1 MNINV
6 RFTTQNEYTLKNV
19 GKKIFKRLSYFV
31 LSSVLLITVVLAFQ
45 LPNTSLDYNFED
57 FFPADDEE
65 SQFFYEHRALF
76 ESDNDFVL
84 IAIENHGSL
93 FDSTFLN
100 KVKNYSEDLRELPY
114 VKFVRDIAHEKEQFI
129 YSGGMQG
136 SRPYI
141 NFEDV
146 DLKRDSIQIY
156 ENKELINTLVNKKGD
171 AVSIFVR
178 HEDLLSKKKSDE
190 LVKKLT
196 QLSDQYDFE
205 RIRFAGRTIG
215 QLFYID
221 TMTNEMTFYVGLS
234 MILVV
239 FFLLLAFRSVWG
251 LLVPQVV
258 VVGSMI
264 WIVGFMAL
272 INEPINI
279 ILIILPSIMFVVS
292 MSDVIHLVSKYF
304 ELIREGHEKFEA
316 IKVSFREIGMAT
328 FLTSVTTSIGFFSLV
343 FVNVK
348 PIQTFGIF
356 VGLGVLMAFVIT
368 FSTLPFL
375 FFHTKVPKVAHEQD
389 RNFWRPIMERSFL
402 FTMKNRKWL
411 PWLGIG
417 VIGLFAFGATL
428 IVSNNYIMDDMD
440 PKTTVKQD
448 FNYFDS
454 KFGGIR
460 PFELSI
466 KLEDTSKSIWD
477 KDVLKEIEKVE
488 DYLTGQYGVDVK
500 NSLVQSMSLL
510 NRAGNAGDTSK
521 FNVPGSSRDIRKYK
535 RMLKI
540 ANQGEFL
547 KTFLDSTETITR
559 VSGTIPDWG
568 NIKTTSENDKLKSFI
583 AENIDS
589 SMIELT
595 LTGSAHLLDKN
606 MSYMSSSLVQGL
618 SFAILAVALLMGL
631 LYRSV
636 RMLIISIIPNII
648 PLIIIAGVMGFAGI
662 NLKITTAIVFTI
674 SFGIAIDDTI
684 HFLSKFKLELNKG
697 KSKLYALK
705 RTYISTGKAIVL
717 TSAILISGFLL
728 LLMSSFMGTFYMGLM
743 ICITLLVAVLADL
756 FILPLLL
763 LYFYHPKKKG

>member
-1 MNINV
+1 
-6 RFTTQNEYTLKNV
+6 LKNV
-19 GKKIFKRLSYFV
+19 GEKSFKRLSYFV
-31 LSSVLLITVVLAFQ
+31 LSAVLIISAVLAFQ

-57 FFPADDEE
+57 FFPVEDKE

-76 ESDNDFVL
+76 ESDNDFILV
-84 IAIENHGSL
+84 AVQNGGSV
-93 FDSTFLN
+93 FDSIFLS
-100 KVKNYSEDLRELPY
+100 KVKRYTEELRELPY
-114 VKFVRDIAHEKEQFI
+114 VKFVRDITHEKEQFI

-141 NFEDV
+141 NFKSFN
-146 DLKRDSIQIY
+146 LKRDSIQIY
-156 ENKELINTLVNKKGD
+156 ENKELVNSLINKQGD
-171 AVSIFVR
+171 AISIFIK
-178 HEDLLSKKKSDE
+178 HKDLLSKEKSDE
-190 LVKKLT
+190 IVEALQTV
-196 QLSDQYDFE
+196 SAEYDFE
-205 RIRFAGRTIG
+205 RVRFAGRTIG

-221 TMTNEMTFYVGLS
+221 TMTKEMSFYVGLS

-239 FFLLLAFRSVWG
+239 VFLLIAFRSVWG

-272 INEPINI
+272 IDEPINI

-304 ELIREGHEKFEA
+304 ELIREGHPKFEA
-316 IKVSFREIGMAT
+316 IKVSMKEIGMAT

-348 PIQTFGIF
+348 PIQSFGIF
-356 VGLGVLMAFVIT
+356 VGIGVLMAFVIT
-368 FSTLPFL
+368 FCTLPFL
-375 FFHTKVPKVAHEQD
+375 FYHTKVPQVAKRKD

-411 PWLGIG
+411 PWLGIAVVG
-417 VIGLFAFGATL
+417 VFTYGATL
-428 IVSNNYIMDDMD
+428 IIPNNFIMDDMD
-440 PKTTVKQD
+440 PETTIKQD
-448 FNYFDS
+448 FDYFDN

-466 KLEDTSKSIWD
+466 KLKDSSTSSIWN
-477 KDVLKEIEKVE
+477 KEVLHEIEKVE
-488 DYLTGQYGVDVK
+488 QYLVENYGVDIK
-500 NSLVQSMSLL
+500 NSLVQSVRVL
-510 NRAGNAGDTSK
+510 NRASSAGNTSEFK
-521 FNVPGSSRDIRKYK
+521 VPNSKRKIRNFK
-535 RMLKI
+535 RMLKV
-540 ANQGEFL
+540 ADQGKYL
-547 KTFLDSTETITR
+547 NTILDSTETITR

-568 NIKTTSENDKLKSFI
+568 NIKTT
-583 AENIDS
+583 AENKNFKTFISESIDTS
-589 SMIELT
+589 LLDIN

-631 LYRSV
+631 LYKSM

-648 PLIIIAGVMGFAGI
+648 PLVIIAGVMGFAGI

-728 LLMSSFMGTFYMGLM
+728 LLLSNFMGTFYMGLM

-763 LYFYHPKKKG
+763 IYFYNPKKKS

>member
-1 MNINV
+1 M
-6 RFTTQNEYTLKNV
+6 KNV
-19 GKKIFKRLSYFV
+19 GEKTFKRLSYFV
-31 LSSVLLITVVLAFQ
+31 LSAVLIITAILAFQ

-76 ESDNDFVL
+76 ESDNDFILV
-84 IAIENHGSL
+84 AIQNDGSI
-93 FDSTFLN
+93 FDTTFLS
-100 KVKNYSEDLRELPY
+100 KVKKYTEEVNKLPY
-114 VKFVRDIAHEKEQFI
+114 IKFTRDITSEKERFI
-129 YSGGMQG
+129 YTGGMQG

-141 NFEDV
+141 NLEDV
-146 DLKRDSIQIY
+146 DLKRDSVQIY
-156 ENKELINTLVNKKGD
+156 ENQELVNSLVNKKGD
-171 AVSIFVR
+171 ALSVFIK
-178 HEDLLSKKKSDE
+178 HNDLLSKAKSDE
-190 LVKKLT
+190 IVEGL
-196 QLSDQYDFE
+196 QELSDKYDFE
-205 RIRFAGRTIG
+205 RVRMAGRTIG
-215 QLFYID
+215 QLFYIE
-221 TMTNEMTFYVGLS
+221 TMTSEMTFYVGLS
-234 MILVV
+234 MLFVVV
-239 FFLLLAFRSVWG
+239 FLIIAFRSVWG

-304 ELIREGHEKFEA
+304 ELIRDGHPKFDA
-316 IKVSFREIGMAT
+316 IKISMKEIGMAT
-328 FLTSVTTSIGFFSLV
+328 FLTSVTTAIGFFSLV

-348 PIQTFGIF
+348 PIQTFGIY

-368 FSTLPFL
+368 FCTLPFL
-375 FFHTKVPKVAHEQD
+375 FYHTKVPKVAMRTD
-389 RNFWRPIMERSFL
+389 KNFWRPIMERAFL

-411 PWLGIG
+411 PWVGVVIIGI
-417 VIGLFAFGATL
+417 FSYGATL
-428 IVSNNYIMDDMD
+428 IVSNNFIMDDMD
-440 PKTTVKQD
+440 PKTSIKQD
-448 FNYFDS
+448 FDYFDD

-466 KLEDTSKSIWD
+466 KLKDTSSSIWD
-477 KDVLKEIEKVE
+477 KEVLKEIEKIEKYLSE
-488 DYLTGQYGVDVK
+488 DYGVDIK
-500 NSLVQSMSLL
+500 NSLVQSIQVL
-510 NRAGNAGDTSK
+510 NRASGAGDTDK
-521 FNVPGSSRDIRKYK
+521 FMVPNSSRKIRNYK
-535 RMLKI
+535 RMLKV
-540 ANQGEFL
+540 ANQGKFL
-547 KTFLDSTETITR
+547 KSMLDSTESITR
-559 VSGTIPDWG
+559 VGGTIPDWG
-568 NIKTTSENDKLKSFI
+568 NIRTRSENEDLKKYIRNSVDTKK
-583 AENIDS
+583 IDV
-589 SMIELT
+589 T

-606 MSYMSSSLVQGL
+606 MSYMSASLVQGL
-618 SFAILAVALLMGL
+618 SFAILAVAIIMGL
-631 LYRSV
+631 LYRSGS
-636 RMLIISIIPNII
+636 MLIISIIPNII
-648 PLIIIAGVMGFAGI
+648 PLLIIAGVMGFAGI

-763 LYFYHPKKKG
+763 IYFYKPKKKIN

>member
-1 MNINV
+1 M
-6 RFTTQNEYTLKNV
+6 KNV
-19 GKKIFKRLSYFV
+19 GEKKFRRLSYIILSAV
-31 LSSVLLITVVLAFQ
+31 LVITVFLGFQ

-76 ESDNDFVL
+76 ESDNDFIL
-84 IAIENHGSL
+84 IAVENDGSI
-93 FDSTFLN
+93 FDTTFLG
-100 KVKNYSEDLRELPY
+100 KVQEYADELGELPY
-114 VKFVRDIAHEKEQFI
+114 VNFVRDITHENEQFI

-146 DLKRDSIQIY
+146 DLKRDSISIY
-156 ENKELINTLVNKKGD
+156 ENKELINSLVNKKGD
-171 AVSIFVR
+171 AISIFVR
-178 HEDLLSKKKSDE
+178 HEDLLSKAKSDE
-190 LVKKLT
+190 LVEKLRS
-196 QLSDQYDFE
+196 LSENYDFE

-221 TMTNEMTFYVGLS
+221 VMTNEMTFYVGLS

-239 FFLLLAFRSVWG
+239 IFLLIAFRSVWG

-258 VVGSMI
+258 VVGSMV

-304 ELIREGHEKFEA
+304 ELIREGHAKFDA
-316 IKVSFREIGMAT
+316 VKISLKEIGMAT
-328 FLTSVTTSIGFFSLV
+328 FLTSVTTAIGFFSLV

-348 PIQTFGIF
+348 PFQSFGIF
-356 VGLGVLMAFVIT
+356 VGIGVLMAFVIT
-368 FSTLPFL
+368 FCTLPFL
-375 FFHTKVPKVAHEQD
+375 FYHTKVPKVAHHQD

-402 FTMKNRKWL
+402 FTMKNRKLLAWV
-411 PWLGIG
+411 GIG
-417 VIGLFAFGATL
+417 VVGIFAFGATL
-428 IVSNNYIMDDMD
+428 IISNNYIMDDMD
-440 PKTTVKQD
+440 PKTSIKQD
-448 FNYFDS
+448 FDYFDN

-466 KLEDTSKSIWD
+466 ELEDTSRSIWD
-477 KDVLKEIEKVE
+477 QEVLKEIEKVE
-488 DYLTGQYGVDVK
+488 NYLTDSYNVDIK
-500 NSLVQSMSLL
+500 NSLVQSVSLL
-510 NRAGNAGDTSK
+510 NRAGNAGNTSK
-521 FNVPGSSRDIRKYK
+521 FNVPNSSRDIRKYK

-540 ANQGEFL
+540 AGKGEFIR
-547 KTFLDSTETITR
+547 TVLDSTETITR
-559 VSGTIPDWG
+559 ISGTIPDWG
-568 NIKTTSENDKLKSFI
+568 NIKTTEENKALKSFI
-583 AENIDS
+583 KQEIDTS
-589 SMIELT
+589 LIDIT

-606 MSYMSSSLVQGL
+606 MSYMSASLVQGL
-618 SFAILAVALLMGL
+618 SFAILAVALIMGL
-631 LYRSV
+631 LYRSF

-648 PLIIIAGVMGFAGI
+648 PLVIIAGVMGFAGI

-717 TSAILISGFLL
+717 TFAILISGFLL

-763 LYFYHPKKKG
+763 IYFYNPKKKEATN